1 MFLHQIMLL
10 LVMLKNIP
18 IFNIFVP
25 IFIHR
30 VFQTLDEV
38 AYVKIIK
45 GKLVTE
51 VIIIRQE
58 NEGQFWIIRS

>member
-1 MFLHQIMLL
+1 
-10 LVMLKNIP
+10 MLKNIP